1 MKKNSILSKLYNG
14 ICKDTGSLNESKKL
28 IIVVRILTLTMIA
41 YSLFNGIIMALN
53 KNSSGFL
60 VSVVSIIFFILVMV
74 STYHC
79 KPFTSYCILNVYIL
93 VWIVVNVI
101 AFGWN
106 IGVQL
111 FIITLLVFCF
121 YAKYGHELYKIL
133 YVIMLCILR
142 IFLYYHCMN
151 KTPLITLSSQMNDSL
166 QLVNTIAIMWSI
178 AMICYY
184 FSKDSQALEGKLVAY
199 NEQLINQANTDTL
212 TGLYNRR
219 CTMDYLGK
227 LFEDPHSQ
235 ISICLCDI
243 DFFKRVNDTYG
254 HNVGDVVLKGIAET
268 FRKVLP
274 ETCFCSRWGGEEFLL
289 IFPASNGDEAH
300 VLLESLRHAISGIS
314 FNGGGE
320 PFHVTMTFGLVE
332 YDYRSDLTTILKQ
345 ADDKLYVG
353 KESGRDRIVY

>member
-28 IIVVRILTLTMIA
+28 IIVVRMLILTMIA
-41 YSLFNGIIMALN
+41 YSLFNGIVMGLN
-53 KNSSGFL
+53 EDFSGL
-60 VSVVSIIFFILVMV
+60 VLSLVAIIFFILVMV

-93 VWIVVNVI
+93 AWIITNVVF
-101 AFGWN
+101 FGWN
-106 IGVQL
+106 IGVQH

-121 YAKYGHELYKIL
+121 YAKYGYEIYKIIYAVL
-133 YVIMLCILR
+133 LCGLR
-142 IFLYYHCMN
+142 IFLYYYCLQN
-151 KTPLITLSSQMNDSL
+151 TAQILLSKEMSNSL
-166 QLVNTIAIMWSI
+166 QLINTFAIFWSI
-178 AMICYY
+178 AMISYY

-219 CTMDYLGK
+219 CTMDYLGN
-227 LFEDPHSQ
+227 LFDAPNSQ

-243 DFFKRVNDTYG
+243 DFFKKVNDTYG
-254 HNVGDVVLKGIAET
+254 HNVGDVVLKSIAET
-268 FRKVLP
+268 FHKVLP

-300 VLLESLRHAISGIS
+300 VLLESLRRAISGIS
-314 FNGGGE
+314 FDGGGK